1 MKRALAVLVLAL
13 AGCMAHVPP
22 PTQEMAGGDETRLAD
37 LRAGRELYLAKCGG
51 CHRLFDVE
59 SHSGREWKGEVE
71 EMLSQKKVRLSEAQA
86 AQLVLYLSTASGR
99 E

>member
-1 MKRALAVLVLAL
+1 MKRSLAVLVLAL

-22 PTQEMAGGDETRLAD
+22 PTQEMAGGDESRLAD

-51 CHRLFDVE
+51 CHRLYDVE
-59 SHSGREWKGEVE
+59 SHSGREWKEQVE
-71 EMLSQKKVRLSEAQA
+71 EMLSRKKVRLTGAEA
-86 AQLVLYLSTASGR
+86 AQLVLYLTTASAR

>member
-22 PTQEMAGGDETRLAD
+22 PTQEMAGGDESRLAD

-51 CHRLFDVE
+51 CHRLYDVE
-59 SHSGREWKGEVE
+59 SHSSREWSLQVE
-71 EMLSQKKVRLSEAQA
+71 EMLSQKKVRLTGAEA
-86 AQLVLYLSTASGR
+86 AQIVLYLTTASGR